1 MGNLLMKIGTKDT
14 TGNEFF
20 IEVSIEDVI
29 KSVKNLRFFQ
39 KIKILFS
46 RPTKDNKE
54 DNSFL
59 SEIWAAKKALVDA
72 NTKLEQKIAS
82 ITASDGYDASEV
94 FSQTDDRQKFEKLFS
109 NGGLKVSIDD
119 VIELCNSLTLKG
131 KKELNNFFNAKK

>member
-1 MGNLLMKIGTKDT
+1 MKIGTKDT

-29 KSVKNLRFFQ
+29 ESVKNLRFFQ

-46 RPTKDNKE
+46 RPKKDNKE

-82 ITASDGYDASEV
+82 ITTSDGYDASEV

>member
-1 MGNLLMKIGTKDT
+1 MKIGTKDT